1 VRQQNLSGIGRFR
14 PSKTRARSADSFKED
29 LDKILPRRFDSRN
42 DFMIWILK
50 HFDTPRARTRN
61 RSFDYLFRR
70 LTELAATAQE
80 I

>member
-1 VRQQNLSGIGRFR
+1 
-14 PSKTRARSADSFKED
+14 
-29 LDKILPRRFDSRN
+29 
-42 DFMIWILK
+42 MIWILK